1 MSTVKR
7 FVAGA
12 VCPRCS
18 ASDRIRVYRE
28 NDRLFQDCI
37 ACGFRAEMNPRE
49 PAGEASFR
57 RTESGD
63 QAMESPQPITL
74 IATSGPKKDS
84 D

>member
-12 VCPRCS
+12 VCPHCS

-37 ACGFRAEMNPRE
+37 ACGFSAEMNPRE
-49 PAGEASFR
+49 PAGEALFR
-57 RTESGD
+57 RSESGD
-63 QAMESPQPITL
+63 QAMKGSQPIAL
-74 IATSGPKKDS
+74 ITTSDPKKDS